1 MNKKIIVLAA
11 IGVMVLAFVV
21 GTFLEKNSQ
30 TAQIS
35 QLANENNEPFVRD
48 YAVTLGS
55 EDAKV
60 TLVEFFDPACEA
72 CKAFYPFVKNMLA
85 QYPSQLR
92 LVVRYAP
99 FHQGSDYYVRI
110 LEAARKQ
117 GMYWEALEILYQS
130 QHYWAS
136 HHQAKPDL
144 AWEVLKHTNLDLD
157 QLKVDMEDPAI
168 AAIIRQDLAD
178 VATLNVQKTP
188 GFFVNGKPLIS
199 FGYQQ
204 LKDLV
209 ETEIKAE
216 YGR

>member
-1 MNKKIIVLAA
+1 MNKKTVVSVSIITMA
-11 IGVMVLAFVV
+11 LAFVF
-21 GTFLEKNSQ
+21 GTYYAKKSQ
-30 TAQIS
+30 VENVS
-35 QLANENNEPFVRD
+35 KLANENNEPFVRD
-48 YAVTLGS
+48 YAVTMGS
-55 EDAKV
+55 ENARV

-85 QYPSQLR
+85 QYPGQLK

-117 GMYWEALEILYQS
+117 GMYWEVLEILYQS

-144 AWEVLKHTNLDLD
+144 AWEVLKHTELDLT
-157 QLKVDMEDPAI
+157 QLKADMENPEI
-168 AAIIRQDLAD
+168 AEIIKQDLAD

-188 GFFVNGKPLIS
+188 GFFVNGKPLIN

-204 LKDLV
+204 LKTLV
-209 ETEIKAE
+209 ETEIRAQ
-216 YGR
+216 YNN

>member
-1 MNKKIIVLAA
+1 M
-11 IGVMVLAFVV
+11 V
-21 GTFLEKNSQ
+21 GTYYVKSSQ
-30 TAQIS
+30 VENVS
-35 QLANENNEPFVRD
+35 KLANENNEPFVRD
-48 YAVTLGS
+48 YAVAMGS
-55 EDAKV
+55 EEARV

-85 QYPSQLR
+85 QYPGQLK

-99 FHQGSDYYVRI
+99 FHQGSDYYVKI

-117 GMYWEALEILYQS
+117 GMYWETLEVLYQS

-144 AWEVLKHTNLDLD
+144 AWEVLKHTNLDLT
-157 QLKVDMEDPAI
+157 QLKADMEDPQI
-168 AAIIRQDLAD
+168 AEIIKQDLAD

-204 LKDLV
+204 LKTLV
-209 ETEIKAE
+209 ETEIRAQ
-216 YGR
+216 YQN